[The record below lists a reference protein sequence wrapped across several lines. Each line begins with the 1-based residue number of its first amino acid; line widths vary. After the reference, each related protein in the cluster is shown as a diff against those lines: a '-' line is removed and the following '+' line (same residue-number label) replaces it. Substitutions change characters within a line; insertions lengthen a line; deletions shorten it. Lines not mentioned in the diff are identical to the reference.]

1 MSNKKQFKIILLL
14 FFLVLFIL
22 IPFSYVFSAEDVS
35 KELGLTA
42 DSYILLDNKTNKV
55 LCNKNENEK
64 MYPASTT
71 KIVTALL
78 TLENCNLD
86 DTVTASYD
94 AVMSIPEG
102 YSSANIQIGEQL
114 TVEQLLEVLLVH
126 SANDAAN
133 ILAEHVG
140 GSIESFITMM
150 NTRLN
155 ELGINNTH
163 FTNSFGMHD
172 ENHYTTA
179 TDLAKILKYCLK
191 NETFRKIAGKASCA
205 IPTTNKSGTRT
216 YSSTNELLN
225 SNSSNYYKYLIAG
238 KTGFTSQAK
247 ECLVS
252 AAYRDNLELIGVVL
266 HSNSRFSDSKKL
278 FEYGYSNYSIKNI
291 VNENDLITSIKVSG
305 ATKETE
311 DLNLMSSE
319 TIESLVNNNST
330 SEIKP
335 EIILNEN
342 IYAPIEEGSILGKI
356 TYNIEGISYTTDIVA
371 EHNVEKSYFYLY
383 VGISVG
389 VIFVVLIFVFSRK
402 KRKRIK
408 KYGRK
413 SKHY

>member
-311 DLNLMSSE
+311 DLNLLSSE
-319 TIESLVNNNST
+319 TVEALVNNNST

-342 IYAPIEEGSILGKI
+342 ISAPVEEGSTLGKV

-383 VGISVG
+383 IGISFG

-402 KRKRIK
+402 KRKRVK

>member
-1 MSNKKQFKIILLL
+1 MINKKQFKIKFIFLFIILLI
-14 FFLVLFIL
+14 FIPL
-22 IPFSYVFSAEDVS
+22 NYVFSADESNEIDI
-35 KELGLTA
+35 TA
-42 DSYILLDNKTNKV
+42 GSYILIDNKTNKV
-55 LCNKNENEK
+55 LCKKDENKK

-71 KIVTALL
+71 KIVTAIMV
-78 TLENCNLD
+78 LENCNLD

-114 TVEQLLEVLLVH
+114 TVEQLLELLLVH

-140 GSIESFITMM
+140 GSVESFVTML

-155 ELGINNTH
+155 ELGISNTH
-163 FTNSFGMHD
+163 FTNAFGMHD

-179 TDLAKILKYCLK
+179 SDLAKIMKYCLK

-205 IPTTNKSGTRT
+205 IPATNKYGPRS

-238 KTGFTSQAK
+238 KTGYTSQAK

-252 AAYRDNLELIGVVL
+252 TAYKDNLELIGVVL
-266 HSNSRFSDSKKL
+266 YSNSRFSDSRKL
-278 FEYGYSNYSIKNI
+278 YEYGYSNYSIKNI
-291 VNENDLITSIKVSG
+291 VNENDLITSVKVSN
-305 ATKETE
+305 ATKQTE
-311 DLNLMSSE
+311 DLNLLSSE
-319 TIESLVNNNST
+319 TIEALVNNNST

-335 EIILNEN
+335 EITLNEN
-342 IYAPIEEGSILGKI
+342 ISAPIEEGTPLGKV
-356 TYNIEGISYTTDIVA
+356 TYNIEGVSYTTNIIA

-383 VGISVG
+383 ISIGCGI
-389 VIFVVLIFVFSRK
+389 IILIFVIYKLSRK
-402 KRKRIK
+402 KKKRTRNYRKN
-408 KYGRK
+408 GF
-413 SKHY
+413 

>member
-155 ELGINNTH
+155 ELGINYTPQ
-163 FTNSFGMHD
+163 SFV
-172 ENHYTTA
+172 Y
-179 TDLAKILKYCLK
+179 LK
-191 NETFRKIAGKASCA
+191 E
-205 IPTTNKSGTRT
+205 
-216 YSSTNELLN
+216 
-225 SNSSNYYKYLIAG
+225 
-238 KTGFTSQAK
+238 
-247 ECLVS
+247 
-252 AAYRDNLELIGVVL
+252 
-266 HSNSRFSDSKKL
+266 
-278 FEYGYSNYSIKNI
+278 
-291 VNENDLITSIKVSG
+291 
-305 ATKETE
+305 
-311 DLNLMSSE
+311 
-319 TIESLVNNNST
+319 
-330 SEIKP
+330 
-335 EIILNEN
+335 
-342 IYAPIEEGSILGKI
+342 
-356 TYNIEGISYTTDIVA
+356 
-371 EHNVEKSYFYLY
+371 
-383 VGISVG
+383 
-389 VIFVVLIFVFSRK
+389 
-402 KRKRIK
+402 
-408 KYGRK
+408 
-413 SKHY
+413 

>member
-1 MSNKKQFKIILLL
+1 MLSKKQFKFIFLLL
-14 FFLVLFIL
+14 FLVLFVL
-22 IPFSYVFSAEDVS
+22 IPISYVFSAEDAS
-35 KELGLTA
+35 NELELTA

-86 DTVTASYD
+86 DTVTASYN

-140 GSIESFITMM
+140 GSIESFVTMM

-155 ELGINNTH
+155 ELGINNSH

-179 TDLAKILKYCLK
+179 KDLAKILKYCLK

-205 IPTTNKSGTRT
+205 IPATNKSGTRT

-266 HSNSRFSDSKKL
+266 HSNSRFSDSRKL

-311 DLNLMSSE
+311 NLNLMSSE
-319 TIESLVNNNST
+319 TIEALVNNNST

-342 IYAPIEEGSILGKI
+342 ISAPIEEGSTLGKV

-383 VGISVG
+383 VGIFVG
-389 VIFVVLIFVFSRK
+389 VIFIILIIVFSRK

-408 KYGRK
+408 RYGRK

>member
-1 MSNKKQFKIILLL
+1 MSNKKQFKFII
-14 FFLVLFIL
+14 FFLVLFVL
-22 IPFSYVFSAEDVS
+22 IPFSYVFSAEDTS

-55 LCNKNENEK
+55 LYKKNENEK

-86 DTVTASYD
+86 DTVTASYN

-140 GSIESFITMM
+140 GSIESFVTMM

-155 ELGINNTH
+155 ELGINNSH

-179 TDLAKILKYCLK
+179 EDLAKIMKYCLK

-205 IPTTNKSGTRT
+205 ISATNKSGTRS

-225 SNSSNYYKYLIAG
+225 ANSSNYYKYLIAG

-266 HSNSRFSDSKKL
+266 HSNSRFSDSRKL
-278 FEYGYSNYSIKNI
+278 FEYGYSNYSVKNI

-311 DLNLMSSE
+311 NLNLLSSE
-319 TIESLVNNNST
+319 TIEALVNTNST
-330 SEIKP
+330 SKIEP

-342 IYAPIEEGSILGKI
+342 ISAPIEEGTILGKV
-356 TYNIEGISYTTDIVA
+356 TYNIEGVSYTTDIVA

-389 VIFVVLIFVFSRK
+389 VIFVITIFVFSRK
-402 KRKRIK
+402 KKKRVE

>member
-1 MSNKKQFKIILLL
+1 MSNKKQFEFII
-14 FFLVLFIL
+14 FFLVLFVL
-22 IPFSYVFSAEDVS
+22 IPFSYVFSAEDTS
-35 KELGLTA
+35 KELVLTA

-55 LCNKNENEK
+55 LYKKNENEK

-86 DTVTASYD
+86 DTVTASYN

-140 GSIESFITMM
+140 GSIESFVTMM

-155 ELGINNTH
+155 ELGINNSH

-179 TDLAKILKYCLK
+179 EDLAKIMKYCLK

-205 IPTTNKSGTRT
+205 IPATNKSGTRS

-225 SNSSNYYKYLIAG
+225 ANSSNYYKYLIAG

-278 FEYGYSNYSIKNI
+278 FEYGYSNYSVKNI

-311 DLNLMSSE
+311 NLNLMSSE
-319 TIESLVNNNST
+319 TIEALVNTNST
-330 SEIKP
+330 SKIEP
-335 EIILNEN
+335 EIILNDN
-342 IYAPIEEGSILGKI
+342 ISAPIEEGSTLGKV
-356 TYNIEGISYTTDIVA
+356 TYNIEGVSYTTDIVA

-389 VIFVVLIFVFSRK
+389 VIFVITIFVFSRK
-402 KRKRIK
+402 KKKRVK

>member
-1 MSNKKQFKIILLL
+1 MSNKKQFKFII
-14 FFLVLFIL
+14 FFLVLFVL
-22 IPFSYVFSAEDVS
+22 IPFSYVFSAEDTS

-55 LCNKNENEK
+55 LYKKNENEK

-86 DTVTASYD
+86 DTVTASYN

-140 GSIESFITMM
+140 GSIESFVTMM

-155 ELGINNTH
+155 ELGINNSH

-179 TDLAKILKYCLK
+179 EDLAKIMKYCLK

-205 IPTTNKSGTRT
+205 IPATNKSGTRS

-225 SNSSNYYKYLIAG
+225 ANNSNYYKYLIAG

-266 HSNSRFSDSKKL
+266 HSNSRFSDSRKL
-278 FEYGYSNYSIKNI
+278 FEYGYSNYSVKNI

-311 DLNLMSSE
+311 NLNLMSSE
-319 TIESLVNNNST
+319 TIEALVNTNST
-330 SEIKP
+330 SKIEP
-335 EIILNEN
+335 EIILNDN
-342 IYAPIEEGSILGKI
+342 ISAPIEEGTILGKV
-356 TYNIEGISYTTDIVA
+356 TYNIEGVSYTTDIVA

-389 VIFVVLIFVFSRK
+389 VIFVITIFVFSRK
-402 KRKRIK
+402 KKKRVK